1 MILLKPEATN
11 RFTIIPREYVAN
23 AYMTLRDDS
32 TNVIVDYTL
41 VPRVDSVGNIFIQN
55 DVYIIYGTEYVNLVE
70 GHFYDVT
77 LYSDAEKTNVIYR
90 DRAFCTAQAD
100 AIQVD
105 NDFYKINKDQYT
117 TYDGSNN
124 DYIVI

>member
-1 MILLKPEATN
+1 MILLKPQPEN
-11 RFTIIPREYVAN
+11 RFVIIPREYVTN

-41 VPRVDSVGNIFIQN
+41 VPRVDGVGNIRIDN
-55 DVYIIYGTEYVNLVE
+55 DIFAIYNSEYVNLVE
-70 GHFYDVT
+70 GHFYDLT
-77 LYSDAEKTNVIYR
+77 LYADGDLENVIYK
-90 DRAFCTAQAD
+90 DKAFCTAQKAEIIKGD
-100 AIQVD
+100 E
-105 NDFYKINKDQYT
+105 FYKINKDQYT